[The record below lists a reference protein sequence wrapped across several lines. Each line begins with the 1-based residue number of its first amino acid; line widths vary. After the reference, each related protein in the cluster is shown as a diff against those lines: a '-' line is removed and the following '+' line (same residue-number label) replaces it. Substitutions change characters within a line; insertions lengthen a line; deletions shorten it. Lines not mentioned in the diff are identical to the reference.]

1 VRCVG
6 RSILHYCWEAKSA
19 ASREQR
25 SLVAV
30 SGSAL
35 LVAVIGVVGLA
46 LEARIVAGAD
56 TRAVCSGDGRTLA
69 TSLACAVAEG
79 CRGLISFGVA
89 GGLSP
94 DLRTGTCVVGSTI
107 ISETAP
113 LMTDSDW
120 SRSLLQ
126 VLPGAVH
133 GAIVG
138 VSRIVAHPDAKRT
151 LRARTGAL
159 AVDNESHIV
168 ASAAAAC
175 GLPMAA
181 VRVIMDPVTREL
193 PASALAA
200 VRANGT
206 IDLAAVIRSLAREP
220 SDLPMLLRTTLDALI
235 GFAALFRCRQ
245 LLGPALRLPAL
256 PIPTPGRKASM
267 ESPGASLCGLK
278 E

>member
-1 VRCVG
+1 MRCVG
-6 RSILHYCWEAKSA
+6 RSILHKYSWGSKSA
-19 ASREQR
+19 ASRERR

-79 CRGLISFGVA
+79 CRGLVSFGIA

-107 ISETAP
+107 ITETAQ

-138 VSRIVAHPDAKRT
+138 VSSRIVAHPDAKRA

-159 AVDNESHIV
+159 AVDNESHVV
-168 ASAAAAC
+168 ASAAAAR

-193 PASALAA
+193 PASALTA
-200 VRANGT
+200 VRTNGT

-245 LLGPALRLPAL
+245 LLGPAMGLPAL
-256 PIPTPGRKASM
+256 PIPTPERKASM
-267 ESPGASLCGLK
+267 KVRARRFAV
-278 E
+278 

>member
-1 VRCVG
+1 VG
-6 RSILHYCWEAKSA
+6 RSILHNYRWEPISA
-19 ASREQR
+19 ASRERR

-46 LEARIVAGAD
+46 LEARIVAGAH
-56 TRAVCSGDGRTLA
+56 TRAVCIGDGRTLA
-69 TSLACAVAEG
+69 ASLACAVAEG
-79 CRGLISFGVA
+79 CRGLMSFGIA

-107 ISETAP
+107 ISETAQ

-120 SRSLLQ
+120 TRSLLQ

-138 VSRIVAHPDAKRT
+138 VSSRIVAHPDAKRA

-159 AVDNESHIV
+159 AVDNESHVV
-168 ASAAAAC
+168 ASAAAAR
-175 GLPMAA
+175 GLPVAA

-206 IDLAAVIRSLAREP
+206 IDLAAVIRSLAKEP

-245 LLGPALRLPAL
+245 LLGPALGLPAL
-256 PIPTPGRKASM
+256 PIPAPERKASM
-267 ESPGASLCGLK
+267 ESPGASLAV
-278 E
+278 